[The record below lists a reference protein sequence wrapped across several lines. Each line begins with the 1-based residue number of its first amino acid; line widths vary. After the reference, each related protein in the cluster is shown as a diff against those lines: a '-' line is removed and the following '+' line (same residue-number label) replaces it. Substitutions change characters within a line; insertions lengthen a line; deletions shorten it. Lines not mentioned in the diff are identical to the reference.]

1 MRCLNMTIFLT
12 QETRRYKELIKTPM
26 DLSIVKRKL
35 ESKLGDSDCY
45 SSPEG
50 LVTDV
55 RLIFFN
61 CAKYYKVN
69 IWFCNIYIYIYVFLS
84 CLTFHNDCHCSL
96 VLTNIVWLIFL
107 DLTVQATS
115 EVGSA
120 GLYLEDYFEEQL
132 KQAYPD
138 RIFPGGREEQM
149 IPPLEDE
156 IDEEEEGMM
165 QEGTAPLEDDKP
177 QSPAEKGIPPVE
189 EDFPLEEATAA
200 TEEEKPEIQNG
211 INVSDKEANIMVTQ
225 VDVHP
230 CPAEEAEQGEQTEQQ
245 PKTSVAAADETKDG
259 AAPSIIKEEKLSL
272 STDKAADPPQEQEE
286 DSAPSA
292 EATKEG

>member
-1 MRCLNMTIFLT
+1 
-12 QETRRYKELIKTPM
+12 M

-35 ESKLGDSDCY
+35 DLKSADSDCY

-50 LVTDV
+50 FVADI

-69 IWFCNIYIYIYVFLS
+69 IWLGKISFFRNDPLTLCDWFFC
-84 CLTFHNDCHCSL
+84 
-96 VLTNIVWLIFL
+96 
-107 DLTVQATS
+107 DLTIQATS

-132 KQAYPD
+132 KLVYPD

-156 IDEEEEGMM
+156 IDEEEEEMV
-165 QEGTAPLEDDKP
+165 QEGMAPLEDDKP

-189 EDFPLEEATAA
+189 EDFPPEEATAA
-200 TEEEKPEIQNG
+200 TEEDKPESQSG
-211 INVSDKEANIMVTQ
+211 INVSDKGMDIMVTS
-225 VDVHP
+225 VDGNP
-230 CPAEEAEQGEQTEQQ
+230 CPAEEAEQCEKNEQQ
-245 PKTSVAAADETKDG
+245 LLTSAAAAAADETKDG
-259 AAPSIIKEEKLSL
+259 AAPSTMKEEKPLL
-272 STDKAADPPQEQEE
+272 STDKTADPPQEQEK
-286 DSAPSA
+286 DSAPA
-292 EATKEG
+292 AAATREG